1 MNFMSLPLK
10 SVFCSDYNHVYY
22 KYSLIQV
29 FNFDGVVLGQTPGV
43 RYYQSDHVR
52 AHLKDSTF
60 ALFGDA
66 TYALT
71 DQFKLFAGLRY
82 THERIAVD
90 YHRDSYFGTDIY
102 DQYTGRF
109 TVAPATYDTSSKHNL
124 NNLSGRAG
132 VPFEP
137 SSAAHFYA

>member
-1 MNFMSLPLK
+1 M
-10 SVFCSDYNHVYY
+10 
-22 KYSLIQV
+22 
-29 FNFDGVVLGQTPGV
+29 
-43 RYYQSDHVR
+43 
-52 AHLKDSTF
+52 TF
-60 ALFGDA
+60 ALCGDA

-71 DQFKLFAGLRY
+71 DQFKLVAWLRY

-132 VPFEP
+132 VQFEP
-137 SSAAHFYA
+137 SSAAHFYASFANGYQAPAADIAQTLSVGTDPIIQQDTANAYENG